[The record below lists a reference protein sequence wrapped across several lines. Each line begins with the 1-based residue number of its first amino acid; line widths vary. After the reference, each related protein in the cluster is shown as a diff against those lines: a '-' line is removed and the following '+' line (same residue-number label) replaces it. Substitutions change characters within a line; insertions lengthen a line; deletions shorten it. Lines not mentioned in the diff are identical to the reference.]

1 MDKCPRRTLLGGIG
15 STLVVGVAGC
25 LSTPGDGSPAE
36 NESTDGTETETNDDI
51 DDNDADAE
59 FDSLLEYLPAPD
71 DDEPATLVTVDADAL
86 AEANDPYGA
95 QSFGSGF
102 DIDPDSVSNAVV
114 VEIGENYS
122 TSIAV
127 LEDASIAGD
136 GESDRR
142 ESVSGI
148 EYDRYEA
155 DSRVAG
161 VTDDVTVIARS
172 RDENANGDENED
184 EDEDENGQSST
195 SPDALLEAAFEAA
208 AGETE
213 RLLESDPVYEAALET
228 FPDTDHTVVMT
239 GQAITTSDD
248 DDIQPEDI
256 EYVVHGRTVR
266 GPDTIEIRYGLRF
279 TDASLITDEFL
290 TELEEDFGYGAGDDD
305 PEISVDDTLVTVST
319 VLDLEAQRKAQ
330 EIESPQVRGP
340 REIDRDAEYVEL
352 EVTQGDPTP
361 VEDLTLELNDEEYDP
376 DIWAGDQETIEEGD
390 TIRIAMDDLE
400 PNLQLTLSHE
410 HAYGGS
416 SMGTSIN
423 SHFEFESEYDLET
436 ETLSLEYADEIP
448 LDGDK
453 LYLAVHEDRASFDDE
468 PVEST
473 QPWTGQEVTEGATA
487 TLDDVSAGQRVIVGW
502 RGDTSS
508 DSIYTHYARPPGYAS
523 TDYDYESKTLAVTL
537 ELDEPRPAAEY
548 QLLVADEPAAVQWS
562 DEGDTVDPG
571 ATIELED
578 VDVGTSGTVVWG
590 DDEVRISGFTAR
602 PSVDIEL
609 RTDDGY
615 AIEHVGGDEL
625 PIASLEA
632 AVWTDDDREVV
643 ELEGGDDVGEAFTEG
658 DIVPLDL
665 EAEDVRNVNLK
676 YDDHTV
682 GHAMAERDES

>member
-15 STLVVGVAGC
+15 STLAVSVAGC
-25 LSTPGDGSPAE
+25 LSTPGDGSPTGNESE
-36 NESTDGTETETNDDI
+36 NETEAETNDDA
-51 DDNDADAE
+51 DENDADTE

-71 DDEPATLVTVDADAL
+71 GDEPATLVTVDVDAL

-102 DIDPDSVSNAVV
+102 DIDSDSVSNAVV
-114 VEIGENYS
+114 VELGENYS

-127 LEDASIAGD
+127 LEGASIAGDGDSD

-172 RDENANGDENED
+172 RNRNGD
-184 EDEDENGQSST
+184 EDEDEQSST
-195 SPDALLEAAFEAA
+195 DPDALLEAAFEAA

-228 FPDTDHTVVMT
+228 FSDTDHTVVMT

-256 EYVVHGRTVR
+256 EYVVHGTTVR

-279 TDASLITDEFL
+279 IDASLITDEFL
-290 TELEEDFGYGAGDDD
+290 ADLEEEFGYGAVEDD
-305 PEISVDDTLVTVST
+305 PEIGVDDTLVTVST

-352 EVTQGDPTP
+352 EVTRGDPTP

-436 ETLSLEYADEIP
+436 ETVSLEYTDEIP

-453 LYLAVHEDRASFDDE
+453 LYLAVHEDRTGFDDE

-487 TLDDVSAGQRVIVGW
+487 TLDDVPAGHSVIVGW
-502 RGDTSS
+502 RGDSRR
-508 DSIYTHYARPPGYAS
+508 DSIYTHYAHPPGYAS

-548 QLLVADEPAAVQWS
+548 KLLVADEPAAVQWT
-562 DEGDTVDPG
+562 DDGDTVEPG

-615 AIEHVGGDEL
+615 TIEHVGGDEL
-625 PIASLEA
+625 PIESLEA
-632 AVWTDDDREVV
+632 AVWTDDDLEVV
-643 ELEGGDDVGEAFTEG
+643 ELEGGDDVGETFTEG
-658 DIVPLDL
+658 DIVSLDL
-665 EAEDVRNVNLK
+665 EDEDVRNVNLK
-676 YDDHTV
+676 YDDHPV
-682 GHAMAERDES
+682 GHAMADRDES